1 MNATAPIFNTAMLT
15 SLPPADRL
23 IALSAIAPVLE
34 QSMRDAVVELRS
46 SGTTWQ
52 GIGELLSISK
62 QAAQQRFG
70 E

>member
-1 MNATAPIFNTAMLT
+1 MTPIFNTAMLT

-23 IALSAIAPVLE
+23 IALSAIAPVFE

-52 GIGELLSISK
+52 GIGELLGISK
-62 QAAQQRFG
+62 QAAHQRFG